1 MDDVSLQKLRA
12 EVARDLAPVRPLRP
26 AWMRA
31 LLLLPCAAL
40 GFALLARLFPGW
52 QVNGLAWAVAGLQL
66 LVAYGILWVGLREAV
81 PGQGPGLPALGLAAL
96 VATLTVGGSNALLLA
111 LRPMDVPPG
120 LDWPFVV
127 HCFRIELLLGLPA
140 VALGLG
146 ALGILVEVTL
156 AGGRVLRASASHPLV
171 DGSLAL
177 KEGRPDAAVAGF
189 AAAVMWWRR
198 APCAVSRGG
207 GGSIDPCASA
217 IAKRAAMRPIAALS
231 T

>member
-140 VALGLG
+140 VALGFWLATRGFPLRPVVAGLLG
-146 ALGILVEVTL
+146 GLSAGVAASGIWSLFCPVNELLHLVASHIGPIVAVAL
-156 AGGRVLRASASHPLV
+156 AGFFAGAWWSRRQLARRRRHDLV
-171 DGSLAL
+171 
-177 KEGRPDAAVAGF
+177 
-189 AAAVMWWRR
+189 
-198 APCAVSRGG
+198 
-207 GGSIDPCASA
+207 
-217 IAKRAAMRPIAALS
+217 
-231 T
+231 